1 MRLVQENKVK
11 IGKSMRKNIEYFYNT
26 KNKKF
31 YSRHDSGAE
40 YIEQEEL
47 SLSNLLYN
55 LKQERDRLDWTDDGK
70 KLFPELAPK
79 GKIGKKTIDK
89 GESKMMKNEIK
100 TMIKE
105 ELVRVISEQL
115 LLEKFESKTLA
126 NLAKEKDFR
135 TKFFTAA
142 ANTYNIAWDQ
152 VPESAVTMNKP
163 SGNGDVINFF
173 FVKNRKTN
181 PFSGNSYDTIIFPG
195 LIGSTKGKKHIY
207 AHSPNWKSSDKPGIR
222 GATKASQRMGAG
234 IAGLHNFKRY
244 SEVADTVYSIDISKL
259 TGATTDKKAD
269 RAAAKAGATALISA
283 KAIASQNRQRY
294 EKLLTQRLADSS
306 PGDQV
311 FKIVDAMTKMYKA
324 SIDKQV
330 AMLKKKKISDG
341 WNNASTLINR
351 AQTDIMRAFERYLSA
366 ENAVVKGA
374 AKDAENAKKL
384 KAGDKASWSEEKYYQ
399 KELIRYAREIQT
411 EFKKLKTALKK
422 VDASKEYR
430 DIY

>member
-1 MRLVQENKVK
+1 MPKISANPLLFALFCLLV
-11 IGKSMRKNIEYFYNT
+11 
-26 KNKKF
+26 
-31 YSRHDSGAE
+31 
-40 YIEQEEL
+40 L
-47 SLSNLLYN
+47 
-55 LKQERDRLDWTDDGK
+55 
-70 KLFPELAPK
+70 
-79 GKIGKKTIDK
+79 
-89 GESKMMKNEIK
+89 
-100 TMIKE
+100 
-105 ELVRVISEQL
+105 
-115 LLEKFESKTLA
+115 
-126 NLAKEKDFR
+126 
-135 TKFFTAA
+135 
-142 ANTYNIAWDQ
+142 
-152 VPESAVTMNKP
+152 
-163 SGNGDVINFF
+163 
-173 FVKNRKTN
+173 
-181 PFSGNSYDTIIFPG
+181 
-195 LIGSTKGKKHIY
+195 
-207 AHSPNWKSSDKPGIR
+207 
-222 GATKASQRMGAG
+222 
-234 IAGLHNFKRY
+234 
-244 SEVADTVYSIDISKL
+244 
-259 TGATTDKKAD
+259 
-269 RAAAKAGATALISA
+269 SA

-294 EKLLTQRLADSS
+294 EKLLTQRLANSS

-341 WNNASTLINR
+341 WNNESTLINR